1 MFVKDYMTQDLHTV
15 TPTTSVQEAQDLME
29 KYQINRLPVME
40 SGKLLGLVTR
50 ESLSKA
56 MPSEATSLSI
66 YEVNYL
72 LAKMTCK
79 DVMVRKVSVIEPET
93 LLTEAAAKMRDLD
106 LGVHLVMEGED
117 LKGIITDKDIFK
129 AFIDIAGYNAK
140 GTTLVIELSQDRQG
154 VIEEIG
160 DALVEADENLTH
172 MVVYHREGGS
182 LRLVLQVD
190 KGNTEALIA
199 SLEKAGYLIHGIY

>member
-15 TPTTSVQEAQDLME
+15 KPTTSIQDAQDLME
-29 KYQINRLPVME
+29 KYQINRLPVIE
-40 SGKLLGLVTR
+40 NDKLLGLVTR
-50 ESLSKA
+50 ESLAKA

-72 LAKMTCK
+72 LAKMSCK
-79 DVMVRKVSVIEPET
+79 DVMVRKVSVIKPDT

-106 LGVHLVMEGED
+106 LGVHLVMEGEE

-129 AFIDIAGYNAK
+129 AFINITGHNTK
-140 GTTLVIELSQDRQG
+140 GETLVIELNEDRQG

-172 MVVYHREGGS
+172 MVVYHQPDGS

-190 KGNTEALIA
+190 KGNTEALI
-199 SLEKAGYLIHGIY
+199 SILEKGGYLIHGIY